1 MRTTNDSTS
10 TIPTPIPHDSVTRDL
25 INTEKE
31 PATSSALS
39 DQDGS
44 EGCEC
49 RRTFEEDVRIENG
62 TEWAMCVC
70 SRWIHIDCTAKLH

>member
-1 MRTTNDSTS
+1 MQTTNDSTS
-10 TIPTPIPHDSVTRDL
+10 TIPTPSVTRDL

-31 PATSSALS
+31 PATSSALP

-49 RRTFEEDVRIENG
+49 CEYLGTFEVDVRI
-62 TEWAMCVC
+62 
-70 SRWIHIDCTAKLH
+70 